1 MSDAKLSIGP
11 ARFLRT
17 LLIGIAITVGL
28 ILAVGAAQ
36 GRGPAAVLAGFLH
49 LEGACMRQ
57 IWACWPPRPSR
68 SRSTSRPSPS
78 PWRSGSS

>member
-36 GRGPAAVLAGFLH
+36 GADR
-49 LEGACMRQ
+49 RR
-57 IWACWPPRPSR
+57 CWRASC
-68 SRSTSRPSPS
+68 T
-78 PWRSGSS
+78 